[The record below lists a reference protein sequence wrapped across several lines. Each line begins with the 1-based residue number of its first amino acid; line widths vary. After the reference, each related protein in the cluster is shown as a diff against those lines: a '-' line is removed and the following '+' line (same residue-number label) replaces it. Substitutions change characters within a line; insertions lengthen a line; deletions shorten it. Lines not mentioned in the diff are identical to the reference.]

1 MRPCEAPCLKERDV
15 IGLVNLSNSQM
26 RHKQI
31 KKRRRRIKPLQSS
44 CSSSWSS
51 RDESLHSAA
60 RLRLLAVHPRVTVHI
75 KNARNNL
82 RCAGR
87 RRGERI
93 SQFSKDDEAAA
104 QKNSETERDAV
115 QTSSC
120 KKKGEVIVSLPR
132 RSRRS
137 SEPLILK
144 SLFARFFRC
153 RREVYH
159 FKLKT

>member
-51 RDESLHSAA
+51 RDESLRSAA

-93 SQFSKDDEAAA
+93 SQFSKDEAAA
-104 QKNSETERDAV
+104 QKDSETERDAV

-120 KKKGEVIVSLPR
+120 KKKR
-132 RSRRS
+132 RSDCFSAQKERKKQRAAHLRLQDFSDAVEKYIIS
-137 SEPLILK
+137 S
-144 SLFARFFRC
+144 
-153 RREVYH
+153 
-159 FKLKT
+159 

>member
-15 IGLVNLSNSQM
+15 IGLVKLSNSQM

-31 KKRRRRIKPLQSS
+31 KKRRRRIKALQSS

-51 RDESLHSAA
+51 RDESLRSAA

-93 SQFSKDDEAAA
+93 SQFSKDEAAA
-104 QKNSETERDAV
+104 QKDSETERDAV

-120 KKKGEVIVSLPR
+120 KKKIEEVIVSLPR

-144 SLFARFFRC
+144 SSFARFFRC
-153 RREVYH
+153 RREVH
-159 FKLKT
+159 HCKLKT